1 MDKTMVNGITIIYDD
16 SCLDKIDEIKET
28 IKNNTEMFLSVM
40 RGSTV
45 LSLIPNED
53 ETCAFLGVD
62 EFDEFFMTLMKNSF
76 DTEDNKRLL
85 NEPALSSAIYLEFLR
100 RKYGVVGYFDDL
112 GTASIADECFYD
124 IVDYMYF
131 GKKGSFNEF
140 VSYLKVKD
148 REEDIAEWM
157 VEANRFS
164 AYNFLLDGI
173 LTHLRVNGLEAVGDI
188 ADVVSMMLNQTYE
201 TIFGNFNVK
210 PVAIPE
216 VTPEECDKLFYEFL
230 DDIEAPSS
238 WRDSY
243 DELKKDNRL
252 TYRKA
257 VNEAEVSYCGI
268 SSDGK
273 GSIGIIV
280 KDNLTDF
287 KNLVHEFAHYVALK
301 DGSDVESSISELP
314 SIFFENMALRFLK
327 KKGYS
332 DVVISTIVRDRT
344 FNNRDLS
351 PSMLSI
357 FSDVALYAN
366 KGIVTKEDKIK
377 VYQGIVRQMVENR
390 KILAEKG
397 IELKNLPNINFSDQ
411 EIEKMTCNDCDKLT
425 LAFLAEGHSLL
436 NGYQYMVDTFV
447 AVKILEKVDDDSTVV
462 PEMFRITEELSK
474 THLSDILEKFKIKD
488 VFAKEGTKFKI
499 KEKDN

>member
-201 TIFGNFNVK
+201 TIF
-210 PVAIPE
+210 
-216 VTPEECDKLFYEFL
+216 
-230 DDIEAPSS
+230 
-238 WRDSY
+238 
-243 DELKKDNRL
+243 
-252 TYRKA
+252 
-257 VNEAEVSYCGI
+257 
-268 SSDGK
+268 
-273 GSIGIIV
+273 
-280 KDNLTDF
+280 
-287 KNLVHEFAHYVALK
+287 
-301 DGSDVESSISELP
+301 
-314 SIFFENMALRFLK
+314 
-327 KKGYS
+327 
-332 DVVISTIVRDRT
+332 
-344 FNNRDLS
+344 
-351 PSMLSI
+351 
-357 FSDVALYAN
+357 
-366 KGIVTKEDKIK
+366 
-377 VYQGIVRQMVENR
+377 
-390 KILAEKG
+390 
-397 IELKNLPNINFSDQ
+397 
-411 EIEKMTCNDCDKLT
+411 
-425 LAFLAEGHSLL
+425 
-436 NGYQYMVDTFV
+436 
-447 AVKILEKVDDDSTVV
+447 
-462 PEMFRITEELSK
+462 
-474 THLSDILEKFKIKD
+474 
-488 VFAKEGTKFKI
+488 
-499 KEKDN
+499 

>member
-1 MDKTMVNGITIIYDD
+1 
-16 SCLDKIDEIKET
+16 
-28 IKNNTEMFLSVM
+28 
-40 RGSTV
+40 
-45 LSLIPNED
+45 
-53 ETCAFLGVD
+53 
-62 EFDEFFMTLMKNSF
+62 MKP
-76 DTEDNKRLL
+76 D
-85 NEPALSSAIYLEFLR
+85 
-100 RKYGVVGYFDDL
+100 
-112 GTASIADECFYD
+112 
-124 IVDYMYF
+124 
-131 GKKGSFNEF
+131 
-140 VSYLKVKD
+140 
-148 REEDIAEWM
+148 
-157 VEANRFS
+157 
-164 AYNFLLDGI
+164 
-173 LTHLRVNGLEAVGDI
+173 
-188 ADVVSMMLNQTYE
+188 
-201 TIFGNFNVK
+201 
-210 PVAIPE
+210 AIPE

-287 KNLVHEFAHYVALK
+287 KNLVHEF
-301 DGSDVESSISELP
+301 DVESSISELP

-377 VYQGIVRQMVENR
+377 VYQDIVRQMVENR

-411 EIEKMTCNDCDKLT
+411 EIEKIYQECLIMYNVQKTIQ
-425 LAFLAEGHSLL
+425 LL
-436 NGYQYMVDTFV
+436 NV
-447 AVKILEKVDDDSTVV
+447 L
-462 PEMFRITEELSK
+462 
-474 THLSDILEKFKIKD
+474 KIK
-488 VFAKEGTKFKI
+488 I
-499 KEKDN
+499 KLNKKLNGI

>member
-1 MDKTMVNGITIIYDD
+1 MNKAIVNGITIIYDD

-28 IKNNTEMFLSVM
+28 IKNNTEMFLAVM

-53 ETCAFLGVD
+53 ETCAYLGVD
-62 EFDEFFMTLMKNSF
+62 EFDEFFRTLMKNSF
-76 DTEDNKRLL
+76 DTEENKRLL
-85 NEPALSSAIYLEFLR
+85 VEPMLSSTIYLEFLR
-100 RKYGVVGYFDDL
+100 RKYSVVGYFNDL
-112 GTASIADECFYD
+112 GTASIADEYFYD

-131 GKKGSFNEF
+131 GKKGSFDEF

-148 REEDIAEWM
+148 REEEISNWM
-157 VEANRFS
+157 IETNRFS
-164 AYNFLLDGI
+164 AYNFLLDNI
-173 LTHLRVNGLEAVGDI
+173 LKHLRDNGLGAVGDI

-210 PVAIPE
+210 PVAIPMI
-216 VTPEECDKLFYEFL
+216 TPEECDKLFYEFL

-238 WRDSY
+238 WKDSY
-243 DELKKDNRL
+243 DELKRDNRL
-252 TYRKA
+252 TYEEG
-257 VNEAEVSYCGI
+257 VNELDVSYCGF
-268 SSDGK
+268 SLDGK
-273 GSIGIIV
+273 GFIGIIP
-280 KDNLTDF
+280 KGNLIDF
-287 KNLVHEFAHYVALK
+287 KNLVHEFAHYMAMK
-301 DGSDVESSISELP
+301 DDSDIESSLLELP

-332 DVVISTIVRDRT
+332 EEVISTIMRDRT

-366 KGIVTKEDKIK
+366 KGIVTKEDKVN
-377 VYQGIVRQMVENR
+377 VYQNMVRQMLENR
-390 KILAEKG
+390 KILLEMG
-397 IELKNLPNINFSDQ
+397 VELKNLPNINFSNQ

-425 LAFLAEGHSLL
+425 LAFLGEGISLL
-436 NGYQYMVDTFV
+436 NGYQYLVDTFV
-447 AVKILEKVDDDSTVV
+447 ATKILEKVDEDPTVV
-462 PEMFRITEELSK
+462 AEMFRITEELSK
-474 THLSDILEKFKIKD
+474 THLNDILERFKIKD